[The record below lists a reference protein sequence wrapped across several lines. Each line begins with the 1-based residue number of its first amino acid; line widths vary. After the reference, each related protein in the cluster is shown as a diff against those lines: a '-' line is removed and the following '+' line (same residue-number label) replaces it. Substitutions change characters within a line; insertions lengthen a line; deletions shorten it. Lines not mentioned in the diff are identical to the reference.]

1 MDSVFLGAN
10 AASFERKGESQA
22 ISKITLVV
30 DEENFYSAGDDTGYE
45 LTADCPW
52 ATQAMADALLTA
64 MRGKTITAYAAGSA
78 LLDISTELGD
88 GITVNGIYS
97 EIGKMDITCD
107 LMDTADVSSDVAGDV
122 EQEYATVGSLTQ
134 TVNRVRKSVTEL
146 IVEAGQITAHIT
158 DVQNE
163 LESQITWTAE
173 SLTSQITDTKNGLE
187 SQIQQT
193 TTSLTSTIT
202 DTKNDLE
209 SQIQQTSSSLTS
221 QIRDAEDNIS
231 SIEQKVDNITLSVDN
246 GEDRSS
252 ISLSVDGVEVDSV
265 TVRFTGGVVF
275 ESDLAEG
282 NTSINGACIDTGEI
296 DVDYINLY
304 GEMGVRE
311 SRHGSVGGYI
321 GYCEGHSDTGIG
333 VMEDYDSGQCICTNG
348 GAKLAYGADDFY
360 IGVSRSNVFASET
373 INIDSDRRV
382 KDDIRY
388 DLNDYEAFFRA
399 LKPCSYKLK
408 RGTSGRRHTGFIAQ
422 ELEQALLDSG
432 KTSADLAAYCYDP
445 DARRYENTDMDP
457 KTAPTGCYKIRYSE
471 LIALNTA
478 MIQKLMAEV
487 DALKTHVAE
496 LEANNNG

>member
-64 MRGKTITAYAAGSA
+64 MRGRTITAYAAGSA
-78 LLDISTELGD
+78 LLDISAELGD
-88 GITVNGIYS
+88 GITVNGVYS
-97 EIGKMDITCD
+97 EIGKVDITCD

-163 LESQITWTAE
+163 LESQITLTAE

-282 NTSINGACIDTGEI
+282 NTSIDGACIDTGEI

-311 SRHGSVGGYI
+311 SRRGSVGGYI

-388 DLNDYEAFFRA
+388 DLDDYEAFFRA

-445 DARRYENTDMDP
+445 DARRYESTDMDP

>member
-64 MRGKTITAYAAGSA
+64 MRGRTITAYAAGSA
-78 LLDISTELGD
+78 LLDISAELGD
-88 GITVNGIYS
+88 GITVNGVYS

-122 EQEYATVGSLTQ
+122 EQEYATAGSLTQ

-158 DVQNE
+158 DVQKE
-163 LESQITWTAE
+163 LESQITLTAE

-311 SRHGSVGGYI
+311 SRRGSVGGYI

-388 DLNDYEAFFRA
+388 DLDDYEAFFRA

-445 DARRYENTDMDP
+445 DARRYESTDMDP

>member
-64 MRGKTITAYAAGSA
+64 MRGRTITAYAAGSA
-78 LLDISTELGD
+78 LLDISAELGD
-88 GITVNGIYS
+88 GITVNGVYS

-163 LESQITWTAE
+163 LESQITLTAE

-311 SRHGSVGGYI
+311 SRRGSVGGYI

-382 KDDIRY
+382 KDAIRY
-388 DLNDYEAFFRA
+388 DLDDYEAFFRA

-445 DARRYENTDMDP
+445 DARRYESTDMDP

>member
-64 MRGKTITAYAAGSA
+64 MRGRTITAYAAGSA
-78 LLDISTELGD
+78 LLDISAELGD
-88 GITVNGIYS
+88 GITVNGVYS

-163 LESQITWTAE
+163 LESQITLTAE

-231 SIEQKVDNITLSVDN
+231 SIEQKIDNITLSVDN

-275 ESDLAEG
+275 ASDLAEG

-311 SRHGSVGGYI
+311 SRRGSVGGYI

-382 KDDIRY
+382 RDDIRY
-388 DLNDYEAFFRA
+388 DLDDYEAFFRA

-445 DARRYENTDMDP
+445 DARRYESTDMDP

>member
-64 MRGKTITAYAAGSA
+64 MRGRTITAYAADSA
-78 LLDISTELGD
+78 LLDISAELGD
-88 GITVNGIYS
+88 GITVNGVYS
-97 EIGKMDITCD
+97 EIGKVDITCD

-163 LESQITWTAE
+163 LESQITLTAE

-282 NTSINGACIDTGEI
+282 NTSIDGACIDTGEI

-311 SRHGSVGGYI
+311 SRRGSVGGYI

-388 DLNDYEAFFRA
+388 DLDDYEAFFRA

-445 DARRYENTDMDP
+445 DARRYESTDMDP

>member
-78 LLDISTELGD
+78 LLDISAELGD
-88 GITVNGIYS
+88 GITVNGVYS

-122 EQEYATVGSLTQ
+122 EQEYAAVGSLTQ

-163 LESQITWTAE
+163 LESQITLTAE

-282 NTSINGACIDTGEI
+282 NTSIDGACIDTGEI

-311 SRHGSVGGYI
+311 SRRGSVGGYI

-388 DLNDYEAFFRA
+388 DLDDYEAFFRA

-445 DARRYENTDMDP
+445 DARRYESTDMDP

>member
-30 DEENFYSAGDDTGYE
+30 DEGNFYSAGDDTGYE

-64 MRGKTITAYAAGSA
+64 MRGRTITAYAAGSA
-78 LLDISTELGD
+78 LLDISAELGD
-88 GITVNGIYS
+88 GITVNGVYS

-163 LESQITWTAE
+163 LESQITLTAE

-282 NTSINGACIDTGEI
+282 NTSIDGACIDTGEI

-311 SRHGSVGGYI
+311 SRRGSVGGYI

-333 VMEDYDSGQCICTNG
+333 VMEDYGSGQCICTNG

-388 DLNDYEAFFRA
+388 DLDDYEAFFRA

-445 DARRYENTDMDP
+445 DARRYESTDMDP

>member
-78 LLDISTELGD
+78 LLDISAELGD
-88 GITVNGIYS
+88 GITVNGVYS

-163 LESQITWTAE
+163 LESQITLTAE

-282 NTSINGACIDTGEI
+282 NTSIDGACIDTGEI

-311 SRHGSVGGYI
+311 SRRGSVGGYI

-388 DLNDYEAFFRA
+388 DLDDYEAFFRA

-445 DARRYENTDMDP
+445 DARRYESTDMGP

>member
-64 MRGKTITAYAAGSA
+64 MRGRTITAYAADSA
-78 LLDISTELGD
+78 LLDISAELGD
-88 GITVNGIYS
+88 GITVNGVYS

-163 LESQITWTAE
+163 LESQITLTAE

-282 NTSINGACIDTGEI
+282 NTSIDGACIDTGEI

-311 SRHGSVGGYI
+311 SRRGSVGGYI

-388 DLNDYEAFFRA
+388 DLDDYEAFFRA

-445 DARRYENTDMDP
+445 DARRYESTDMDP

>member
-78 LLDISTELGD
+78 LLDISAELGD
-88 GITVNGIYS
+88 GITVNGVYS
-97 EIGKMDITCD
+97 EIGKVDITCD

-163 LESQITWTAE
+163 LESQITLTAE

-282 NTSINGACIDTGEI
+282 NTSIDGACIDTGEI

-311 SRHGSVGGYI
+311 SRRGSVGGYI

-388 DLNDYEAFFRA
+388 DLDDYEAFFRA

-445 DARRYENTDMDP
+445 DARRYESTDMDP

>member
-78 LLDISTELGD
+78 LLDISAELGD
-88 GITVNGIYS
+88 GITVNGVYS

-158 DVQNE
+158 DVQKE
-163 LESQITWTAE
+163 LESQITLTAE

-202 DTKNDLE
+202 DAKNDLE

-252 ISLSVDGVEVDSV
+252 ISLSVGGIEVDSV

-311 SRHGSVGGYI
+311 SRRGSVGGYI

-388 DLNDYEAFFRA
+388 DLDDYEAFFRA
-399 LKPCSYKLK
+399 LKPCSYNLK

-445 DARRYENTDMDP
+445 DARRYESTDMDP

>member
-64 MRGKTITAYAAGSA
+64 MRGRTITAYAADSA
-78 LLDISTELGD
+78 LLDISAELGD
-88 GITVNGIYS
+88 GITVNGVYS
-97 EIGKMDITCD
+97 EIGKVDITCD

-163 LESQITWTAE
+163 LESQITLTAE

-311 SRHGSVGGYI
+311 SRRGSVGGYI

-388 DLNDYEAFFRA
+388 DLDDYEAFFRA

-445 DARRYENTDMDP
+445 DARRYESTDMDP

>member
-64 MRGKTITAYAAGSA
+64 MRGRTITAYAAGSA
-78 LLDISTELGD
+78 LLDISAELGD
-88 GITVNGIYS
+88 GITVNGVYS
-97 EIGKMDITCD
+97 EIGKMDIACD

-163 LESQITWTAE
+163 LESQITLTAE

-311 SRHGSVGGYI
+311 SRRGSVGGYI

-382 KDDIRY
+382 KDNIRY
-388 DLNDYEAFFRA
+388 DLDDYEAFFRA

-422 ELEQALLDSG
+422 ELEKALLDSG

-445 DARRYENTDMDP
+445 DARRYESTDMDP

-487 DALKTHVAE
+487 DALKTCVAE

>member
-64 MRGKTITAYAAGSA
+64 MRGRTITAYAAGSA
-78 LLDISTELGD
+78 LLDISAELGD
-88 GITVNGIYS
+88 GITVNGVYS

-163 LESQITWTAE
+163 LESQITLTAE

-311 SRHGSVGGYI
+311 SRRGSVGGYI

-382 KDDIRY
+382 RDDIRY
-388 DLNDYEAFFRA
+388 DLDDYEAFFRA

-445 DARRYENTDMDP
+445 DARRYESTDMDP
-457 KTAPTGCYKIRYSE
+457 KTTPTGCYKIRYSE

>member
-22 ISKITLVV
+22 ISKTTLVV

-64 MRGKTITAYAAGSA
+64 MRGRTITAYAAGSA
-78 LLDISTELGD
+78 LLDISAELGD
-88 GITVNGIYS
+88 GITVNGVYS

-158 DVQNE
+158 DVQKE
-163 LESQITWTAE
+163 LESQITLTAE

-311 SRHGSVGGYI
+311 SRRGSVGGYI

-388 DLNDYEAFFRA
+388 DLDDYEAFFRA

-445 DARRYENTDMDP
+445 DARRYESTDMDP

>member
-78 LLDISTELGD
+78 LLDISAELGD
-88 GITVNGIYS
+88 GITVNGVYS

-158 DVQNE
+158 DVQKE
-163 LESQITWTAE
+163 LESQITLTAE

-275 ESDLAEG
+275 ASDLAEG

-311 SRHGSVGGYI
+311 SRRGSVGGYI

-388 DLNDYEAFFRA
+388 DLDDYEAFFRA

-445 DARRYENTDMDP
+445 DARRYESTDMDP

>member
-78 LLDISTELGD
+78 LLDISAELGD
-88 GITVNGIYS
+88 GITVNGVYS

-158 DVQNE
+158 DVQKE
-163 LESQITWTAE
+163 LESQITLTAE

-282 NTSINGACIDTGEI
+282 NTSIDGACIDTGEI

-311 SRHGSVGGYI
+311 SRRGSVGGYI

-388 DLNDYEAFFRA
+388 DLDDYEAFFRA

-445 DARRYENTDMDP
+445 DARRYESTDMDP

-487 DALKTHVAE
+487 DALKTHVDE

>member
-64 MRGKTITAYAAGSA
+64 MRGRTITAYAAGSA
-78 LLDISTELGD
+78 LLDISAELGD
-88 GITVNGIYS
+88 GITVNGVYS

-163 LESQITWTAE
+163 LESQITLTAE

-311 SRHGSVGGYI
+311 SRRGSVGGYI

-388 DLNDYEAFFRA
+388 DLDDYEAFFRA

-445 DARRYENTDMDP
+445 DARRYESTDMDP

-487 DALKTHVAE
+487 DALKTHVTE

>member
-22 ISKITLVV
+22 ISKITLAV

-78 LLDISTELGD
+78 LLDISAELGD
-88 GITVNGIYS
+88 GITVNGVYS
-97 EIGKMDITCD
+97 EIGKVDITCD

-158 DVQNE
+158 DVQKE
-163 LESQITWTAE
+163 LESQITLTAE

-282 NTSINGACIDTGEI
+282 NTSIDGACIDTGEI

-311 SRHGSVGGYI
+311 SRRGSVGGYI

-382 KDDIRY
+382 KDAIRY
-388 DLNDYEAFFRA
+388 DLDDYEAFFRA

-487 DALKTHVAE
+487 DALKTRVAE

>member
-64 MRGKTITAYAAGSA
+64 MRGRTITAYAAGSA
-78 LLDISTELGD
+78 LLDISAELGD
-88 GITVNGIYS
+88 GITVNGVYS
-97 EIGKMDITCD
+97 EIGKVDITCD

-163 LESQITWTAE
+163 LESQITLTAE

-311 SRHGSVGGYI
+311 SRRGSVGGYI

-388 DLNDYEAFFRA
+388 DLDDYEAFFRA

-445 DARRYENTDMDP
+445 DARRYESTDMDP

-487 DALKTHVAE
+487 DALKTRVAE

>member
-64 MRGKTITAYAAGSA
+64 MRGRTITAYAAGSA
-78 LLDISTELGD
+78 LLDISAELGD
-88 GITVNGIYS
+88 GITVNGVYS

-158 DVQNE
+158 NVQKE
-163 LESQITWTAE
+163 LESQITLTAE

-202 DTKNDLE
+202 DTKNGLE

-221 QIRDAEDNIS
+221 QIRDAKDNIS

-311 SRHGSVGGYI
+311 SRRGSVGGYI

-388 DLNDYEAFFRA
+388 DLDDYEAFFRA

-487 DALKTHVAE
+487 DALKTRVAE

>member
-64 MRGKTITAYAAGSA
+64 MRGRTITAYAAGSA
-78 LLDISTELGD
+78 LLDISAELGD
-88 GITVNGIYS
+88 GITVNGVYS

-163 LESQITWTAE
+163 LESQITLTAE

-252 ISLSVDGVEVDSV
+252 ISLSVDGIEVDSV

-282 NTSINGACIDTGEI
+282 NTSIDGACIDTGEI

-311 SRHGSVGGYI
+311 SRRGSVGGYI

-382 KDDIRY
+382 KDAIRY
-388 DLNDYEAFFRA
+388 DLDDYEAFFRA

-487 DALKTHVAE
+487 DALKTRVAE

>member
-78 LLDISTELGD
+78 LLDISAELGD
-88 GITVNGIYS
+88 GITVNGVYS

-163 LESQITWTAE
+163 LESQITLTAE

-275 ESDLAEG
+275 ASDLAEG

-311 SRHGSVGGYI
+311 SRRGSVGGYI

-373 INIDSDRRV
+373 INIDSDRRFN
-382 KDDIRY
+382 DDIRY
-388 DLNDYEAFFRA
+388 DLDDYEAFFRA

-432 KTSADLAAYCYDP
+432 KTSADMAAYCYDP
-445 DARRYENTDMDP
+445 DARRYESTDMDP

>member
-64 MRGKTITAYAAGSA
+64 MRGRTITAYAAGSA
-78 LLDISTELGD
+78 LLDISAELGD
-88 GITVNGIYS
+88 GITVNGVYS
-97 EIGKMDITCD
+97 EIGKMDIACD

-163 LESQITWTAE
+163 LESQITLTAE

-311 SRHGSVGGYI
+311 SRRGSVGGYI

-382 KDDIRY
+382 KDNIRY
-388 DLNDYEAFFRA
+388 DLDDYEAFFRA

-422 ELEQALLDSG
+422 ELEKALLDSG

-445 DARRYENTDMDP
+445 DARRYESTDMDP

-487 DALKTHVAE
+487 DALKTRVAE

>member
-78 LLDISTELGD
+78 LLDISAELGD
-88 GITVNGIYS
+88 GITVNGVYS

-158 DVQNE
+158 DVQKE
-163 LESQITWTAE
+163 LESQITLTAE

-311 SRHGSVGGYI
+311 SRRGSVGGYI

-388 DLNDYEAFFRA
+388 DLDDYEAFFRA

-487 DALKTHVAE
+487 DALKTRVAE

>member
-64 MRGKTITAYAAGSA
+64 MRGRTITAYAAGSA
-78 LLDISTELGD
+78 LLDISAELGD
-88 GITVNGIYS
+88 GITVNGVYS

-163 LESQITWTAE
+163 LESQITLTAE

-282 NTSINGACIDTGEI
+282 NTSIDGACIDTGEI

-311 SRHGSVGGYI
+311 SRRGSVGGYI

-388 DLNDYEAFFRA
+388 DLDDYEAFFRA

-408 RGTSGRRHTGFIAQ
+408 RGTIGRRHTGFIAQ

-445 DARRYENTDMDP
+445 DARRYESTDMDP

-487 DALKTHVAE
+487 DTLKTRVAE

>member
-10 AASFERKGESQA
+10 AASFERKGESQD

-78 LLDISTELGD
+78 LLDISAELGD
-88 GITVNGIYS
+88 GITVNGVYS

-163 LESQITWTAE
+163 LESQITLTAE

-275 ESDLAEG
+275 ASDLAEG

-311 SRHGSVGGYI
+311 SRRGSVGGYI

-388 DLNDYEAFFRA
+388 DLDDYEAFFRA

-445 DARRYENTDMDP
+445 DARRYESTDMDP

>member
-78 LLDISTELGD
+78 LLDISAELGD
-88 GITVNGIYS
+88 GITVNGVYS

-163 LESQITWTAE
+163 LESQITLTAE

-311 SRHGSVGGYI
+311 SRRGSVGGYI

-382 KDDIRY
+382 KDAIRY
-388 DLNDYEAFFRA
+388 DLDDYEAFFRA

-445 DARRYENTDMDP
+445 DARRYESTDMDP

>member
-64 MRGKTITAYAAGSA
+64 MRGRTITAYAAGSA
-78 LLDISTELGD
+78 LLDISAELGD
-88 GITVNGIYS
+88 GITVNGVYS

-146 IVEAGQITAHIT
+146 TVEAGKISAHIT
-158 DVQNE
+158 DVEQE
-163 LESQITWTAE
+163 LEAQITLTAE

-187 SQIQQT
+187 SELQQT
-193 TTSLTSTIT
+193 TTSLTSQIT

-221 QIRDAEDNIS
+221 QIQDAEANIS
-231 SIEQKVDNITLSVDN
+231 TIEQKVDNITLSVDN
-246 GEDRSS
+246 GKDRSS

-282 NTSINGACIDTGEI
+282 NTSIDGACIDTGEI

-311 SRHGSVGGYI
+311 SRRGSVGGYI

-388 DLNDYEAFFRA
+388 DLDDYEAFFRA

-445 DARRYENTDMDP
+445 DARRYESTDMDP

>member
-64 MRGKTITAYAAGSA
+64 MRGRTITAYAAGSA
-78 LLDISTELGD
+78 LLDISAELGD
-88 GITVNGIYS
+88 GITVNGVYS

-163 LESQITWTAE
+163 LESQITLTAE

-311 SRHGSVGGYI
+311 SRRGSVGGYI

-333 VMEDYDSGQCICTNG
+333 VMEGYDSGQCICTNG

-360 IGVSRSNVFASET
+360 IGVSRSNVFASEN

-388 DLNDYEAFFRA
+388 DLDDYEAFFRA

-445 DARRYENTDMDP
+445 DARRYESTDMDP

>member
-78 LLDISTELGD
+78 LLDISAELGD
-88 GITVNGIYS
+88 GITVNGVYS

-134 TVNRVRKSVTEL
+134 TVNRARKSVTEL

-163 LESQITWTAE
+163 LESQITLTAE

-221 QIRDAEDNIS
+221 QIQDAEDNIS

-311 SRHGSVGGYI
+311 SRRGSVGGYI

-382 KDDIRY
+382 RDDIRY

-445 DARRYENTDMDP
+445 DARLYESTDMDP

-487 DALKTHVAE
+487 DALKTRVAE

>member
-78 LLDISTELGD
+78 LLDISAELGD
-88 GITVNGIYS
+88 GITVNGVYS

-134 TVNRVRKSVTEL
+134 TVNRARKSVTEL

-163 LESQITWTAE
+163 LESQITLTAE

-311 SRHGSVGGYI
+311 SRRGSVGGYI

-382 KDDIRY
+382 RDDIRY

-445 DARRYENTDMDP
+445 DARLYESTDMDP

-487 DALKTHVAE
+487 DALKTRVAE

>member
-10 AASFERKGESQA
+10 AASFERKGESQD

-78 LLDISTELGD
+78 LLDISAELGD
-88 GITVNGIYS
+88 GITVNGVYS

-163 LESQITWTAE
+163 LESQITLTAE

-311 SRHGSVGGYI
+311 SRRGSVGGYI

-382 KDDIRY
+382 RDDIRY
-388 DLNDYEAFFRA
+388 DLDDYEAFFRA

-487 DALKTHVAE
+487 DALKTRVAE

>member
-78 LLDISTELGD
+78 LLDISAELGD
-88 GITVNGIYS
+88 GITVNGVYS

-158 DVQNE
+158 DVQKE
-163 LESQITWTAE
+163 LESQITLTAE

-311 SRHGSVGGYI
+311 SRRGSVGGYI

-382 KDDIRY
+382 KDAIRY
-388 DLNDYEAFFRA
+388 DLDDYEAFFRA

>member
-64 MRGKTITAYAAGSA
+64 MRGRTITAYAAGSA
-78 LLDISTELGD
+78 LLDISAELGD
-88 GITVNGIYS
+88 GITVNGVYS

-163 LESQITWTAE
+163 LESQITLTAE

-282 NTSINGACIDTGEI
+282 NTSIDGACIDTGEI

-311 SRHGSVGGYI
+311 SRRGSVGGYI

-388 DLNDYEAFFRA
+388 DLDDYEAFFRA

-445 DARRYENTDMDP
+445 DARRYESTDMDP

-487 DALKTHVAE
+487 DTLKTRVAE

>member
-78 LLDISTELGD
+78 LLDISAELGD
-88 GITVNGIYS
+88 GITVNGVYS

-163 LESQITWTAE
+163 LESQITLTAE

-311 SRHGSVGGYI
+311 SRRGSVGGYI

-388 DLNDYEAFFRA
+388 DLDDYEAFFRA

-487 DALKTHVAE
+487 DALKTRVAE

>member
-78 LLDISTELGD
+78 LLDISAELGD
-88 GITVNGIYS
+88 GITVNGVYS

-158 DVQNE
+158 DVQKE
-163 LESQITWTAE
+163 LESQITLTAE

-311 SRHGSVGGYI
+311 SRRGSVGGYI

-388 DLNDYEAFFRA
+388 DLDDYEAFFRA

-445 DARRYENTDMDP
+445 DARRYESTDMDP

-487 DALKTHVAE
+487 DALKTRVAE

>member
-78 LLDISTELGD
+78 LLDISAELGD
-88 GITVNGIYS
+88 GITVNGVYS

-163 LESQITWTAE
+163 LESQITLTAE

-282 NTSINGACIDTGEI
+282 NTSIDGACIDTGEI

-311 SRHGSVGGYI
+311 SRRGSVGGYI

-382 KDDIRY
+382 KDAIRY
-388 DLNDYEAFFRA
+388 DLDDYEAFFRA

>member
-10 AASFERKGESQA
+10 AASFERKGESQD

-64 MRGKTITAYAAGSA
+64 MRGRTITAYAAGSA
-78 LLDISTELGD
+78 LLDISAELGD
-88 GITVNGIYS
+88 GITVNGVYS

-163 LESQITWTAE
+163 LESQITLTAK

-231 SIEQKVDNITLSVDN
+231 SIEQKVDNITLSVNN

-311 SRHGSVGGYI
+311 SRLGSVGGYI

-388 DLNDYEAFFRA
+388 DLDDYEAFFRA

-432 KTSADLAAYCYDP
+432 KTSSDLAAYCYDP
-445 DARRYENTDMDP
+445 DARRYESTDMDP

>member
-10 AASFERKGESQA
+10 AASFERKGESQD

-64 MRGKTITAYAAGSA
+64 MRGRTITAYAAGSA
-78 LLDISTELGD
+78 LLDISAELGD
-88 GITVNGIYS
+88 GITVNGVYS

-163 LESQITWTAE
+163 LESQITLTAE

-311 SRHGSVGGYI
+311 SRRGSVGGYI

-388 DLNDYEAFFRA
+388 DLDDYEAFFRA

-445 DARRYENTDMDP
+445 DARRYESTDMDP

-478 MIQKLMAEV
+478 MIQKLTAEV